1 MATAAILKILLKRC
15 ISIRNII
22 IYLET
27 KFRPNRR
34 IFVLW
39 RPFLVEN
46 HRVHHSKPKWSP
58 YGAAYLTPSKI
69 HFHWNLFIFEFL
81 TIFFYF
87 YIGGHLEIFKK
98 KEHNFEWWSFFVSS
112 FKRMRCTFELKKNC
126 TLVTMATA
134 AILNLF
140 NPQQLPH
147 TTVDILRK
155 FHEVWWKESKTM
167 FNPPFFVSMVAVA
180 KFVQPIPIFLAY
192 LVPLDVDVVPNKFHQ
207 LISKPQNYVY
217 TCQTKFLESFIQ
229 FRGI

>member
-39 RPFLVEN
+39 RPFWFKIIGSTIANQNGRHMVLHILLPVN
-46 HRVHHSKPKWSP
+46 
-58 YGAAYLTPSKI
+58 I

-140 NPQQLPH
+140 NPQQLAH
-147 TTVDILRK
+147 TTVDIPTK
-155 FHEVWWKESKTM
+155 FHEVWWK
-167 FNPPFFVSMVAVA
+167 
-180 KFVQPIPIFLAY
+180 
-192 LVPLDVDVVPNKFHQ
+192 
-207 LISKPQNYVY
+207 
-217 TCQTKFLESFIQ
+217 
-229 FRGI
+229 

>member
-39 RPFLVEN
+39 RPFLVQN
-46 HRVHHSKPKWSP
+46 HRVNHSKPKWSP

-140 NPQQLPH
+140 NPNSCH
-147 TTVDILRK
+147 TLR
-155 FHEVWWKESKTM
+155 W
-167 FNPPFFVSMVAVA
+167 
-180 KFVQPIPIFLAY
+180 I
-192 LVPLDVDVVPNKFHQ
+192 
-207 LISKPQNYVY
+207 
-217 TCQTKFLESFIQ
+217 FLESFMRFDERNPKQ
-229 FRGI
+229 FVIPLFCIYGSCGKVCPTDSDFFGLSRSIRCRCGS